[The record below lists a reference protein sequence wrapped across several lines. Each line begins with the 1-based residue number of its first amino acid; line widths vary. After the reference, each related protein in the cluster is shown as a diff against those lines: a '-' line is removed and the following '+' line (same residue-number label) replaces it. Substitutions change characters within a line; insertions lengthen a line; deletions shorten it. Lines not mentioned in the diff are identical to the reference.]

1 MNRIPSIK
9 TQEKR
14 DKVPRGTYQ
23 RLVDAGQLTIAQ
35 GLRVPPVGML
45 MNAISA
51 KWGVPAVVSCDRFRL
66 ADLQDVNTGWELV
79 PRVTRWSEASEDIR
93 AIRSQ
98 TRDGPLS
105 LAPLSRAL
113 IQASLAVCR
122 VRNDDQ
128 GSVRLIKRGTNNT
141 GRDDMAHAM
150 ALAAGAWKRAK
161 AMQEKHS
168 GFDYMVA

>member
-35 GLRVPPVGML
+35 GPEGAAGRDADERNQREMG
-45 MNAISA
+45 SA
-51 KWGVPAVVSCDRFRL
+51 RRVSCDRFRL
-66 ADLQDVNTGWELV
+66 ADLQDVNTGWEFVL
-79 PRVTRWSEASEDIR
+79 RVTRWSEASEDIR
-93 AIRSQ
+93 AIISQ
-98 TRDGPLS
+98 AQDGRLS

-128 GSVRLIKRGTNNT
+128 GSARLIKRGTNNT

-150 ALAAGAWKRAK
+150 TLAAGAWKRAK
-161 AMQEKHS
+161 AMQERQY
-168 GFDYMVA
+168 GFVYMVA

>member
-1 MNRIPSIK
+1 M
-9 TQEKR
+9 
-14 DKVPRGTYQ
+14 PRGTYQ

-66 ADLQDVNTGWELV
+66 ADLQDVNTGWEFV

-98 TRDGPLS
+98 AQDGPLS

-113 IQASLAVCR
+113 IKASLTVCR

-128 GSVRLIKRGTNNT
+128 GSARLVKRGTNNT

-150 ALAAGAWKRAK
+150 TLAAGAWKRAK
-161 AMQEKHS
+161 AMQERQS

>member
-1 MNRIPSIK
+1 M
-9 TQEKR
+9 
-14 DKVPRGTYQ
+14 
-23 RLVDAGQLTIAQ
+23 
-35 GLRVPPVGML
+35 
-45 MNAISA
+45 
-51 KWGVPAVVSCDRFRL
+51 
-66 ADLQDVNTGWELV
+66 
-79 PRVTRWSEASEDIR
+79 
-93 AIRSQ
+93 
-98 TRDGPLS
+98 S